1 MDSLLFHSFIYL
13 VAAVIAVPIAKRFGL
28 GSVLGYLMAGILI
41 GPHVLGLVG
50 QRGGDVMHFAEF
62 GVVMMLFIV
71 GLELQP
77 SLLWRMRAQL
87 IGLGGLQ
94 VIFTAAAVTGLG
106 AALGLDL
113 RVSLATGLIVAMS
126 STAIVLSSLQ
136 ERGQLKTPA
145 GQAAFAVLLFQDIA
159 VIPILALLPLLAA
172 KNPSAPAAT
181 DSTAAAHT
189 VSLIAHL
196 PGWAQTLATL
206 AAVGSVVFAGRHLVN
221 PLFRAIAR
229 TGIRELFTAAALLLV
244 IGVSLIMQM
253 VGLSSALGTFVAGV
267 VLANSEYRH
276 ELEADIEPFKG
287 LLLGLFF
294 ITVGAGI
301 DFGLLRSQ
309 PGLIAGLVCAL
320 LMIKFVVLFVLSR
333 VFKLSTP
340 EGLLFSFA
348 LAQGGEFAFVLLS
361 FVVDHSVLTAAQ
373 AAPLTATVALTM
385 ALTPLLFVINEK
397 LVQPR
402 FTKLKGPAREADEID
417 PAHQENP
424 VIIAGF
430 GRFGHIVGRFLRAN
444 AVGTTVLDLD
454 SDQVEIV
461 RRLGIK
467 VFYGDATRLDLL
479 RAAGAARAKLIVIA
493 IDNETK
499 AVDLVDTVQ
508 KHFPHLKIFARA
520 SGRVHAYEFQ
530 KRGVLTFYRETLG
543 SSLDLGV
550 DVLRALG
557 FRAHQAHRAAQ
568 LFKEHDEKSVRDLA
582 QFWEDDDV
590 YFNEAR
596 RHIEAFDRMFA
607 SDATGHHSEADR
619 GWEPMPPGDASR
631 G

>member
-13 VAAVIAVPIAKRFGL
+13 VAAVIAVPIAKRLGL

-87 IGLGGLQ
+87 VGLGGLQ
-94 VIFTAAAVTGLG
+94 VVGTAAAVTGLG

-113 RVSLATGLIVAMS
+113 RLSLATGLIVAMS

-136 ERGQLKTPA
+136 ERGRLKTPA
-145 GQAAFAVLLFQDIA
+145 GQASFAVLLFQDIA

-172 KNPSAPAAT
+172 KNISAPAA
-181 DSTAAAHT
+181 DPAAAAHT
-189 VSLIAHL
+189 ASLIAHL

-221 PLFRAIAR
+221 PLFRAVAK
-229 TGIRELFTAAALLLV
+229 TEIRELFTAAALLLV

-253 VGLSSALGTFVAGV
+253 VGLSAALGTFVAGV

-309 PGLIAGLVCAL
+309 PGLIAGLVFAL
-320 LMIKFVVLFVLSR
+320 LAVKFAVLFVLSR
-333 VFKLSTP
+333 IFRLSTP

-402 FTKLKGPAREADEID
+402 LARATGPSREPDAID
-417 PAHQENP
+417 PAAQENP

-444 AVGTTVLDLD
+444 AVGATVLDLD

-479 RAAGAARAKLIVIA
+479 RAAGAARARLIVIA
-493 IDNETK
+493 IDDETK

-520 SGRVHAYEFQ
+520 SGRVHSYEFQ

-550 DVLRALG
+550 AVLRTLG

-568 LFKEHDEKSVRDLA
+568 LFKEHDEKSVRELA
-582 QFWEDDDV
+582 QFWEDDAV

-607 SDATGHHSEADR
+607 SDAAGRRSAADR

>member
-1 MDSLLFHSFIYL
+1 MDSLLFQSFIYL

-28 GSVLGYLMAGILI
+28 GSVLGYLLAGILI
-41 GPHVLGLVG
+41 GPHALGLVG
-50 QRGGDVMHFAEF
+50 LRGEDVMHFAEF
-62 GVVMMLFIV
+62 GVVIMLFLV

-77 SLLWRMRAQL
+77 ALLWRMRAQL
-87 IGLGGLQ
+87 FGLGGLQ
-94 VIFTAAAVTGLG
+94 VLGTAAVVTGLG

-172 KNPSAPAAT
+172 AKPAAA
-181 DSTAAAHT
+181 DPAAAAHT
-189 VSLIAHL
+189 ASFIAHL
-196 PGWAQTLATL
+196 PVWAQALAVL
-206 AAVGSVVFAGRHLVN
+206 AAVAAVVFAGRHLVN
-221 PLFRAIAR
+221 PLFRALAR

-244 IGVSLIMQM
+244 IGVSLVMQF
-253 VGLSSALGTFVAGV
+253 VGLSAALGTFVAGV

-294 ITVGAGI
+294 ITVGAGV

-309 PGLIAGLVCAL
+309 PGLIAGLVAAL
-320 LMIKFVVLFVLSR
+320 LAVKFAVLFTLSR
-333 VFKLSTP
+333 VFKLATP
-340 EGLLFSFA
+340 AGLLFAFA
-348 LAQGGEFAFVLLS
+348 LAQGGEFAFVLLT
-361 FVVDHSVLTAAQ
+361 FVVDHAVLTAAQ

-402 FTKLKGPAREADEID
+402 FARAAAPARAADTID
-417 PAHQENP
+417 DADHP

-430 GRFGHIVGRFLRAN
+430 GRFGHVVGRFLRAN
-444 AVGTTVLDLD
+444 GVGTTVLDLD
-454 SDQVEIV
+454 AEQVEIV

-479 RAAGAARAKLIVIA
+479 HAAGAARAKLMVIA
-493 IDNETK
+493 IDNESK
-499 AVDLVDTVQ
+499 AIELVDTAR
-508 KHFPHLKIFARA
+508 KHFPDLKIFARA

-550 DVLRALG
+550 DVLRSLG

-568 LFKEHDEKSVRDLA
+568 LFKEHDERSVRDLA

-596 RHIEAFDRMFA
+596 RHIDAFDRMFA
-607 SDATGHHSEADR
+607 GDAAGQRAGADR
-619 GWEPMPPGDASR
+619 GWEPAPPGDASR